1 MKLTGTFTCIFDR
14 HAKTSA
20 TDARRYVGWGAT
32 FSKIPAHY
40 PDPGNPGHYM
50 NVFKTPTTL
59 NDGQQQPVNNF
70 APRASLKCF
79 FKDGAISSGASE
91 VKEQQVGIFVEEK
104 HMLEYI
110 RHLEELQIVSM
121 IRENSGL
128 YSFDSEF
135 WREGGALKILKTW
148 RGGIENLP
156 ITSTGA
162 L

>member
-1 MKLTGTFTCIFDR
+1 
-14 HAKTSA
+14 
-20 TDARRYVGWGAT
+20 
-32 FSKIPAHY
+32 
-40 PDPGNPGHYM
+40 
-50 NVFKTPTTL
+50 
-59 NDGQQQPVNNF
+59 
-70 APRASLKCF
+70 
-79 FKDGAISSGASE
+79 
-91 VKEQQVGIFVEEK
+91 
-104 HMLEYI
+104 MLEYI

-135 WREGGALKILKTW
+135 WREGGGALKILKTW